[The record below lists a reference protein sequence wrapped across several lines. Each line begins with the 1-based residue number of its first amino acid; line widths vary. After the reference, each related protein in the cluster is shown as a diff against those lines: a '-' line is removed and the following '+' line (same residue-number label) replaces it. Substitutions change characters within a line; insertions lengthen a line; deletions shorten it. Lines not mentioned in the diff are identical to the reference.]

1 MKTKP
6 IPIPERAWA
15 RWTPLLILAAI
26 LASCGGGVTPKTERP
41 SMRWTI
47 GPDDFRSG
55 LQTSGDPSEPYEW
68 DLITAGNVR
77 ISIGGKELTATGGDP
92 PALTST
98 SHAPAFD
105 SDLTGAEWTG
115 ARTAICRG
123 YEPDLTGADWTVTAE
138 VRTGA
143 VVLVLTAPY
152 LYNAGPVLYVHLT
165 NGGSGYASP
174 PAVTFGAGG
183 DSDATGVAVGPGMV
197 TGVTVTDAGTGYL
210 SPPAIT
216 FTGGGGAD
224 AAATAVVSEGSVVDV
239 IITNGGS
246 GYTATPNVVFTAPP
260 SGSSA
265 IGVAV
270 VERSVTSVM
279 VTHGAYYRK
288 PPPVTF
294 DGGGGS
300 GAAGFAVL
308 PYYTIDDW
316 SWNLCSA
323 RQTLYGKE
331 LLVEITGE

>member
-1 MKTKP
+1 MKTKT
-6 IPIPERAWA
+6 IPERAWA

-47 GPDDFRSG
+47 GTDDFNTVLHSG
-55 LQTSGDPSEPYEW
+55 GDPSEPYEW
-68 DLITAGNVR
+68 DLITPGNVR

-105 SDLTGAEWTG
+105 SDLTGAEWTL
-115 ARTAICRG
+115 ARLDTCRA
-123 YEPDLTGADWTVTAE
+123 YRSLTGADWTVTAE

-143 VVLVLTAPY
+143 VVLVLSTPHE
-152 LYNAGPVLYVHLT
+152 VVHVHMT

-183 DSDATGVAVGPGMV
+183 DRDATGVAVGPGMV
-197 TGVTVTDAGTGYL
+197 YRVAVLDAGIGYL

-216 FTGGGGAD
+216 FIGGGGAD

-246 GYTATPNVVFTAPP
+246 GYTATPIVVFTATP
-260 SGSSA
+260 SGTSA
-265 IGVAV
+265 TGVAV
-270 VERSVTSVM
+270 VERSVRSVR
-279 VTHGAYYRK
+279 VTHGGYYYYRK

-300 GAAGFAVL
+300 GAAGFASL
-308 PYYTIDDW
+308 GSFSDW